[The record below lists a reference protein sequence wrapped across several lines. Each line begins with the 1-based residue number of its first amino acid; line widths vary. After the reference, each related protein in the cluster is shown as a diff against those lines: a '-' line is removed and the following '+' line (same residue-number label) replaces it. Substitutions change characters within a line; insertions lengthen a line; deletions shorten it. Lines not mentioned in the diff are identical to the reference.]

1 MIKLN
6 QYREEVKNILATLR
20 NGDFNKA
27 RSDSEELMAA
37 SNDEMV
43 RNDLDINDWVV
54 IVQVYAYVC
63 RKYRANNE
71 KLARELREFTKE
83 VSSFK
88 N

>member
-20 NGDFNKA
+20 DGDFNKA
-27 RSDSEELMAA
+27 RSDSEELTNQT
-37 SNDEMV
+37 NDEMI
-43 RNDLDINDWVV
+43 RGDLDIDDWVI
-54 IVQVYAYVC
+54 IVQVHAYVC

-71 KLARELREFTKE
+71 KLARESREFTNK
-83 VSSFK
+83 VLSFK